1 VDALLDIFLS
11 YLSGFKGLSG
21 ATFVVS
27 TGLAGAL
34 TWFTNKRAI
43 QEFTEREEKKLKEA
57 GSRTNSLLPK
67 IIEAGRHL
75 AGEPNSREEA
85 IRSQMKEVDL
95 EMRSM
100 IRNIDAF
107 SSEVSGVV
115 AGAETSLLEAKV
127 SVENAGFLCDLV
139 DVNRRGIEDI
149 LGLLREAG
157 RLDESYNLVDVDGLD
172 PGLVEELERGLA
184 MFKKLESSQFLTD
197 RSRIIKRVEERI
209 GKTREKVEGIT
220 DGEFPV
226 SGQTGE
232 VFPRRPQVGDMDIP
246 GPLRLPSGAQNTSQQ
261 LRRPA
266 QGKRSRQQEQPKR
279 ERRGRT

>member
-1 VDALLDIFLS
+1 MSREIN
-11 YLSGFKGLSG
+11 GFGSEVEEVAEERKVHLFQG
-21 ATFVVS
+21 TVS
-27 TGLAGAL
+27 LENSKVLYGLADMQR
-34 TWFTNKRAI
+34 RAI
-43 QEFTEREEKKLKEA
+43 EE
-57 GSRTNSLLPK
+57 
-67 IIEAGRHL
+67 
-75 AGEPNSREEA
+75 
-85 IRSQMKEVDL
+85 V
-95 EMRSM
+95 
-100 IRNIDAF
+100 
-107 SSEVSGVV
+107 
-115 AGAETSLLEAKV
+115 
-127 SVENAGFLCDLV
+127 
-139 DVNRRGIEDI
+139 

-157 RLDESYNLVDVDGLD
+157 RLDENDNLVDVDGLD